1 MKRIFEYLVTCLA
14 ISLFLPA
21 CGDMYEIHDKYL
33 KMGEDTYLGKPAD
46 LEADAGFKRI
56 RLRWRLNADPRI
68 NSCRITWQGA
78 EAPVV
83 VPIEATS
90 DGMHEATFDI
100 PEGKYIF
107 SITSHSQS
115 GKESLPQTISGE
127 VYGDAYKESI
137 NLNRRGC
144 RSIVPSRDGA
154 TITWVPVDDCV
165 SVKVTYVSSIDGSV
179 KTIEQSASEPTLL
192 IEDFISKGEFS
203 VVSVFRPEENAIDLV
218 ESEPET
224 FVFPIFYYVVS
235 GEEWVGT
242 EENPGL
248 MSEYS
253 QIPQASL
260 AIDSFST
267 QEAVGEGSNGFAHCI
282 IDGNFNTFWHSEW
295 NNGARPVMPHTI
307 VIDLG
312 ESKTISAILLAR
324 RLNNKDT
331 KAVAFDMSEDKV
343 EWTEA
348 GAMDFPDSPTPV
360 MRILVLPGKATGRY
374 FRLKVTGSNNAPH
387 ASLSEVMLYQRL

>member
-1 MKRIFEYLVTCLA
+1 M
-14 ISLFLPA
+14 
-21 CGDMYEIHDKYL
+21 
-33 KMGEDTYLGKPAD
+33 
-46 LEADAGFKRI
+46 
-56 RLRWRLNADPRI
+56 
-68 NSCRITWQGA
+68 
-78 EAPVV
+78 
-83 VPIEATS
+83 
-90 DGMHEATFDI
+90 
-100 PEGKYIF
+100 
-107 SITSHSQS
+107 
-115 GKESLPQTISGE
+115 
-127 VYGDAYKESI
+127 
-137 NLNRRGC
+137 
-144 RSIVPSRDGA
+144 
-154 TITWVPVDDCV
+154 
-165 SVKVTYVSSIDGSV
+165 TYVSSIDGSV

-235 GEEWVGT
+235 REEWVGT

-387 ASLSEVMLYQRL
+387 ASLSEVMLYQRP